1 MTNAPK
7 ILLLSS
13 SRVDNRGLLD
23 HALSSIVTALGD
35 VTELIFVPYA
45 LADWSGY
52 TSSVADSLQRVGV
65 SVRGLHTFDDPRRAL
80 AEGRAVFVGGGNT
93 FRLLSSLQS
102 ADLLPVLS
110 ERAGRDLVYIG
121 SSAGTNV
128 ACPTIRTTNDMPIVQ
143 PESFTA
149 LGVVPFQINPH
160 FVGGGLLP
168 GHRGETR
175 EERIAQFHE
184 LADTPV
190 IGLPEACWLEVDRG
204 ETATWTTVRG
214 DGEAVMFRR
223 GRLAQALPAGTELRG
238 VEVIDQSRPH
248 PNH

>member
-1 MTNAPK
+1 MTNATK

-13 SRVDNRGLLD
+13 SRVENMGFLD
-23 HALSSIVTALGD
+23 HALSSVVTVLGG

-52 TSSVADSLQRVGV
+52 TATVADSLQRVGV

-80 AEGRAVFVGGGNT
+80 AEGGAVFVGGGNT
-93 FRLLSSLQS
+93 FRLLSSLQG
-102 ADLLPVLS
+102 AGVLPVLAQ
-110 ERAGRDLVYIG
+110 RAGRDLVYIG
-121 SSAGTNV
+121 SSAGTNL

-184 LADTPV
+184 VADTPV

-204 ETATWTTVRG
+204 DTATRTTVRG
-214 DGEAVMFRR
+214 GAEAVMFRR
-223 GRLAQALPAGTELRG
+223 GRPAQTLPAGTELRG
-238 VEVIDQSRPH
+238 LEVIGQTRPPRSH
-248 PNH
+248 

>member
-1 MTNAPK
+1 MTNATK

-13 SRVDNRGLLD
+13 SRVENMGFLD
-23 HALSSIVTALGD
+23 HALSSVVTVLGG

-52 TSSVADSLQRVGV
+52 TATVADSLQRVGV
-65 SVRGLHTFDDPRRAL
+65 SVRGLHTFDDPSRAL
-80 AEGRAVFVGGGNT
+80 AEGKAVFVGGGNT
-93 FRLLSSLQS
+93 FRLLSSLEG
-102 ADLLPVLS
+102 AGVLPVLA
-110 ERAGRDLVYIG
+110 ERAGRGLVYIG
-121 SSAGTNV
+121 SSAGTNL

-184 LADTPV
+184 VADTPV
-190 IGLPEACWLEVDRG
+190 IGLPEACWLEVDRS
-204 ETATWTTVRG
+204 ATVTRTTVRG
-214 DGEAVMFRR
+214 DAAAVMFRR
-223 GRLAQALPAGTELRG
+223 GRPAQTLPAGTELRG
-238 VEVIDQSRPH
+238 VAIFDQSRPLRSH
-248 PNH
+248 

>member
-1 MTNAPK
+1 MTNATK
-7 ILLLSS
+7 VLLLSS
-13 SRVDNRGLLD
+13 SRVDNLGFLD
-23 HALSSIVTALGD
+23 HALSSIATALGD
-35 VTELIFVPYA
+35 VAELIFVPYA

-52 TSSVADSLQRVGV
+52 TSSVADSLRRVGV
-65 SVRGLHTFDDPRRAL
+65 SVRGLHTFEDPKQAL
-80 AEGRAVFVGGGNT
+80 AEAKAVFVGGGNT
-93 FRLLSSLQS
+93 FRLLSSLQRGG
-102 ADLLPVLS
+102 LVPVLA

-143 PESFTA
+143 PEDFTA

-160 FVGGGLLP
+160 FVGGSLLP

-204 ETATWTTVRG
+204 QTATWTTVRG
-214 DGEAVMFRR
+214 GAEAVMFRR
-223 GRLAQALPAGTELRG
+223 GQPAQVLPAGTSLRDAD
-238 VEVIDQSRPH
+238 VIDQSRPNL
-248 PNH
+248 NH